1 MPTAKTKEIE
11 GFIIENVPAH
21 SADIAQYVAESFSI
35 SRQSVNRHIRKLIAN
50 RVLREEGNTRSKKIF
65 LLDQVLVD
73 KTFKIIPELS
83 EDVVFRNDIAP
94 LIKDLA
100 LSENIIKRFQFCFTE
115 MFNNAIDHSEG
126 TIISVAL
133 RANPLELNCTI
144 NDNGVGIFKKIQ
156 TSFNLE
162 DERVAILELSKGKL
176 TSDSTKHSGE
186 GIFFSS
192 RISDVF
198 YIGSHRFSLICES
211 EDDDW
216 LFENENTR
224 FIEGT
229 SVIFSF
235 KRASLTTIKEVF
247 DAYSN
252 DDDYGFTV
260 THIPVALAKIGEEHL
275 VSRSQAKRLLVRLN
289 KFNKIILNFQDIP
302 DIGQSFADEIF
313 RVFQNEHPEIEISV
327 VHATQEVQNMISR
340 ARSDRENQ

>member
-144 NDNGVGIFKKIQ
+144 NDNVLGYLKKFKPA
-156 TSFNLE
+156 L
-162 DERVAILELSKGKL
+162 IL
-176 TSDSTKHSGE
+176 
-186 GIFFSS
+186 
-192 RISDVF
+192 RM
-198 YIGSHRFSLICES
+198 S
-211 EDDDW
+211 EW
-216 LFENENTR
+216 QFLNYQ
-224 FIEGT
+224 
-229 SVIFSF
+229 
-235 KRASLTTIKEVF
+235 KAS
-247 DAYSN
+247 
-252 DDDYGFTV
+252 
-260 THIPVALAKIGEEHL
+260 
-275 VSRSQAKRLLVRLN
+275 
-289 KFNKIILNFQDIP
+289 
-302 DIGQSFADEIF
+302 
-313 RVFQNEHPEIEISV
+313 
-327 VHATQEVQNMISR
+327 
-340 ARSDRENQ
+340 